1 MAGIYTSIANST
13 KERLEYL
20 RKKDE
25 IEKGNAMLML
35 IKEIKQIERLFSTVL
50 PEEGFIPE
58 SSDSIKIK
66 KLEYGNIYLD
76 FKVGDYKITSEEVEN
91 CTVLYEVKRKN
102 KIGVSVL
109 FWSFPDGTTSG
120 RLTVKYKDSE
130 DKIVH
135 LCYVDKPRFHEEPN
149 IEFTSMDNVANN
161 IDLNRLANL
170 VIAAVKQVDISINN
184 TFLPF

>member
-1 MAGIYTSIANST
+1 MARFYTAIADSC

-20 RKKDE
+20 SKKDE
-25 IEKGNAMLML
+25 IEKSSSMFAL

-58 SSDSIKIK
+58 SSDSTKIK
-66 KLEYGNIYLD
+66 KLEYGNTYLD

-91 CTVLYEVKRKN
+91 CIVLYEVKRKN

-120 RLTVKYKDSE
+120 RLSVKYKDSE

-135 LCYVDKPRFHEEPN
+135 LCYVDKPRFHGEPN

-161 IDLNRLANL
+161 IDLNKLAIL
-170 VIAAVKQVDISINN
+170 VIAAVKQVDMSINN
-184 TFLPF
+184 VFLPF